1 MERRPAARV
10 ACVSSK
16 EPDMAEDPKKTDPH
30 PGMMGDGT
38 EEQNLNQPG
47 DPSKRITEEEVD
59 EAFTK
64 DPKLVPKT

>member
-1 MERRPAARV
+1 MERPALSPDCLGVNA
-10 ACVSSK
+10 K
-16 EPDMAEDPKKTDPH
+16 ETVMAEKDPKDPH

-59 EAFTK
+59 DAFTK
-64 DPKLVPKT
+64 DPKLVPKE

>member
-1 MERRPAARV
+1 
-10 ACVSSK
+10 
-16 EPDMAEDPKKTDPH
+16 MAENDPKDPKDPH

-47 DPSKRITEEEVD
+47 DPSKRITEDEVD

-64 DPKLVPKT
+64 DPKLVPKE